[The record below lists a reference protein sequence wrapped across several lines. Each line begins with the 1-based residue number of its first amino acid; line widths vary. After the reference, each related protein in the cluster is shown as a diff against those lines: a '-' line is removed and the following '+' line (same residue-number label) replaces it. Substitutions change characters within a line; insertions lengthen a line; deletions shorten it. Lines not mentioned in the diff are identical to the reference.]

1 MSQNIETVMRDGKLI
16 ISIDTSVKLGPSK
29 TGKTEMVAT
38 SRGVIN
44 LEDGLQLNLNLY
56 RKRKGG

>member
-1 MSQNIETVMRDGKLI
+1 MSQNIETVIRDGKLI
-16 ISIDTSVKLGPSK
+16 ISIDTTVRLGPSK

-38 SRGVIN
+38 SRGVIP

-56 RKRKGG
+56 RRKKGG